1 LVLPLALVLLGVA
14 HLLDYAT
21 FFAMIGRHGL
31 EAELNPLVVLLF
43 ERMGPLGVT
52 IAKVAGIAFAASVAV
67 IIVRRHRVLAGFVLG
82 FGILSGFVGAYSN
95 IVTL

>member
-1 LVLPLALVLLGVA
+1 MILPVALVLMGVA

-21 FFAMIGRHGL
+21 FFVMIGHHGL

-52 IAKVAGIAFAASVAV
+52 LAKAGGILFAASVV
-67 IIVRRHRVLAGFVLG
+67 TIIVRTHRVLAGVVLG
-82 FGILSGFVGAYSN
+82 FGIVSGLIGAYSN
-95 IVTL
+95 LITL